1 MVAKMT
7 LGSEEDSGSS
17 SGDSLTTQE
26 LPGEDWECARANSPA
41 NLESPDGWFTSP
53 SLSYQLPCSASEGTT
68 CQIVAHLSAWN
79 RFLWP
84 LSWRLREM
92 PGTAG
97 KLIVS
102 LYDPRERHSSPQLQ
116 CQATQ
121 HVWWLLKTHC
131 CVTHVKLRGFGSVH
145 SLGELLV
152 DAIRASESITSV
164 KLADL
169 SDRLDKDLVSA
180 VLSLPH
186 LLELECGF
194 GTEAMIAEL
203 VTLLRGSTSLT
214 ALRLPRAWIDFSI
227 LDDFFMAVGQS
238 LSLKEL
244 VLWGSVIAC
253 VPPTAKAALTE
264 CLKNSTSLT
273 SLTVTLADGVRHFP
287 LGCILEGLIESR
299 SVLSVDV
306 TCPKIGHADV
316 QLISQIFEHNSVL
329 QTFRIKRDWGFYLE
343 GAFAKLDSGRCLKA
357 LVGNRTLE
365 QVTLPIE
372 VWDEGQWKELFEA
385 LPRKRNLRKVTIGV
399 LDIGY
404 FDGEYP
410 PLVGRLCVALKG
422 TAAEEK
428 VSFDHPFDIERFH
441 ESFMCKAFSSVTLS
455 ATGENREAACGLL
468 DRMSSLGHITSM
480 HLRLRG
486 DDDPNPVLFSALT
499 TFLGATRSLKTLTL
513 SIWGDDSLHYWQDTV
528 LQGLAV
534 NTSLRKL
541 GIEVWR
547 VSEDFSVFANPLA
560 ATINTSKNICRVDL
574 DTGNSR
580 DAETTFLQILSTGIA
595 DNYNLL
601 SVTAPDQD
609 LLKKAKQLF
618 RFKVWDTT
626 RRNRGLLTAAAD
638 FARGTRRDRHCA
650 LALDR
655 MRDHPELVE
664 EVARLEKVD
673 EARAASMIRDGLR
686 SIEGMDDFMRF
697 AGVVK
702 ECVSCHP
709 REDGRAQL
717 DALNEY
723 CWSAVRHYLK
733 LYDIGDTTGT
743 APPH

>member
-1 MVAKMT
+1 M
-7 LGSEEDSGSS
+7 DSGSS
-17 SGDSLTTQE
+17 SEHSLTTWE
-26 LPGEDWECARANSPA
+26 LPGENWECARPNSSA
-41 NLESPDGWFTSP
+41 NLDSPNGWFTSP

-102 LYDPRERHSSPQLQ
+102 LYEPRERHCSPQLQ

-121 HVWWLLKTHC
+121 HVCWLLKTHC
-131 CVTHVKLRGFGSVH
+131 CVTHVEWRGAPFGLVH

-169 SDRLDKDLVSA
+169 SSRLDKDLVSA

-186 LLELECGF
+186 LLELECGEHTQAIMVMLPTF
-194 GTEAMIAEL
+194 L
-203 VTLLRGSTSLT
+203 QGSTSLT
-214 ALRLPRAWIDFSI
+214 ALRLPDAYIDDSI
-227 LDDFFMAVGQS
+227 LEDFFRAVGQS

-244 VLWGSVIAC
+244 VLSGYVIARA
-253 VPPTAKAALTE
+253 PPMAKAALTE

-273 SLTVTLADGVRHFP
+273 SLTVALDDSVRYLP
-287 LGCILEGLIESR
+287 LGCILEGLVESR

-306 TCPKIGHADV
+306 TCSKIGHADV

-329 QTFRIKRDWGFYLE
+329 QSFRIARDSEFYSE
-343 GAFAKLDSGRCLKA
+343 GAFAKVDSDRCLKA

-365 QVTLPIE
+365 QVALPIE
-372 VWDEGQWKELFEA
+372 VWNEGQWKELFEA
-385 LPRKRNLRKVTIGV
+385 LPSKRNLRKVIIGV
-399 LDIGY
+399 PDRGFLY
-404 FDGEYP
+404 EEYP
-410 PLVGRLCVALKG
+410 PLVGTLCVSLKG

-428 VSFDHPFDIERFH
+428 VSFDCPFDNEMLH
-441 ESFMCKAFSSVTLS
+441 ESCMCKAFSSVTLS

-468 DRMSSLGHITSM
+468 DRMPSLGHITTM
-480 HLRLRG
+480 HLELRG
-486 DDDPNPVLFSALT
+486 VDDQNPVLFSALT
-499 TFLGATRSLKTLTL
+499 TFLGATRSLKTLTF
-513 SIWGDDSLHYWQDTV
+513 SIWVDDSLHYWQDTV
-528 LQGLAV
+528 LRGLAV

-547 VSEDFSVFANPLA
+547 VSEDISVLANLLA
-560 ATINTSKNICRVDL
+560 ATINTSKNICRFDMH
-574 DTGNSR
+574 TGNSR
-580 DAETTFLQILSTGIA
+580 VRERTLQILSTGIA

-601 SVTAPDQD
+601 SVTLPAMDSWAM
-609 LLKKAKQLF
+609 AKTLF
-618 RFKVWDTT
+618 WFKVLDTT
-626 RRNRGLLTAAAD
+626 RRNCGLLTAAAH
-638 FARGTRRDRHCA
+638 FARGTRRDRYCA

-673 EARAASMIRDGLR
+673 EARAATMVCDGLR
-686 SIEGMDDFMRF
+686 RMEGMDDFMRF

-702 ECVSCHP
+702 ERVSCHP
-709 REDGRAQL
+709 REDGRTQL
-717 DALNEY
+717 DALNED
-723 CWSAVRHYLK
+723 CWSAVRRYLK
-733 LYDIGDTTGT
+733 LYDIGDTTGN
-743 APPH
+743 APPY